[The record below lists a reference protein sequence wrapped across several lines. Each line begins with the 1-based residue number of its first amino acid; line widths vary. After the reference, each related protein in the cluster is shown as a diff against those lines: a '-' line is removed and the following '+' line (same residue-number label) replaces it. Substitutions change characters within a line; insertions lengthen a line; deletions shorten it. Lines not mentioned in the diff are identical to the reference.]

1 MDSTSAA
8 FDALRPS
15 VLQLVLKDQ
24 DALYAAYMPLL
35 AEGGVFVPTQRSF
48 HLGEEVYLLL
58 QLPHDP
64 QPHTVAGKVAW
75 ITPAQAIGSRSQG
88 IGVQLAKSA
97 ASAALRQ
104 KIEAL
109 LGPLLASD
117 RPTQTI

>member
-1 MDSTSAA
+1 MDPTSAA

-24 DALYAAYMPLL
+24 DALYAAYMPWL

-48 HLGEEVYLLL
+48 DLGEEACLLL
-58 QLPHDP
+58 QLPHDSL
-64 QPHTVAGKVAW
+64 PHAVICKVVW
-75 ITPAQAIGSRSQG
+75 VTPAQAVDHRPQG
-88 IGVQLAKSA
+88 IGMQFAKSA
-97 ASAALRQ
+97 VSAGLKQ

>member
-1 MDSTSAA
+1 MDPTPAA

-35 AEGGVFVPTQRSF
+35 AEGGVFVPTQRNF
-48 HLGEEVYLLL
+48 YLGEEAYLLL

-64 QPHTVAGKVAW
+64 QPYTVAGKVVW
-75 ITPAQAIGSRSQG
+75 VVPAQAVGHRPQG
-88 IGVQLAKSA
+88 IGLQFPKSA
-97 ASAALRQ
+97 ASAGLKQ

-109 LGPLLASD
+109 LGPLLSSD
-117 RPTQTI
+117 RPTQSI